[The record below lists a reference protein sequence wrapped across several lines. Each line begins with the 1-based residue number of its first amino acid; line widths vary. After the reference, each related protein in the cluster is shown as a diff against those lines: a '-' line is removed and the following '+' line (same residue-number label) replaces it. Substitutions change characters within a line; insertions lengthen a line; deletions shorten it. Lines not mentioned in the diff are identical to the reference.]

1 MTFFFTFYPDISEE
15 FALESC
21 FCPTSW
27 SFITRGRSTS
37 TQQPLYP
44 TADFSRSQCSIP
56 FLLHVSFSHGR
67 RRFTVHIRFNIA
79 PERALPSFDA
89 PQVNLRNLGI
99 FLIFILKYV
108 FIGERGLIVTRIGHF
123 PDWNAWVLMAEEW
136 LSADTKSQSAQWLNF
151 TE

>member
-44 TADFSRSQCSIP
+44 TADFSRSSGP
-56 FLLHVSFSHGR
+56 FHFCCTFLFLMGGGALLFI
-67 RRFTVHIRFNIA
+67 FDFNIA

-151 TE
+151 TK